1 MKLPR
6 VTYGYQKLWRPQTN
20 QTRNYS
26 IYQFGEGDRF
36 VGIRQPLQLST
47 TQRIG
52 LYIPVL
58 LALQSLQNKQT
69 ETLNVKCEKKRQ
81 RQTKHNTSP
90 GITGKSPSNQSISLS
105 NHISKSLSLLP
116 IIIIILC
123 HLHISLLVRRYCHT
137 NGQLIRIISLVSLH
151 VLSVLTLQCV
161 DKLRSGIGEEGQV
174 DMAR

>member
-1 MKLPR
+1 MELPR

-20 QTRNYS
+20 QTRKYS
-26 IYQFGEGDRF
+26 IYQLGEGDRF
-36 VGIRQPLQLST
+36 VGICQPLQLST

-52 LYIPVL
+52 LYVLVL

-81 RQTKHNTSP
+81 RQTKHDPSP
-90 GITGKSPSNQSISLS
+90 GITEKSPSNQSISLS

-116 IIIIILC
+116 IIIILC

-161 DKLRSGIGEEGQV
+161 DKLRSGTGEEGQV